1 MIGQTISHYRI
12 LEELGGG
19 GMGMVYKAE
28 DTKLGRQV
36 ALKFLP
42 EAISRDSKAK
52 ERFTREARA
61 AAALNHPY
69 ICTIYEID
77 EHQGR
82 SFIALEFLDGQTLK
96 HRIAG
101 RPLPTEL
108 ALELGIQ
115 VAEGLAAAHAKG
127 IVHRDIK
134 PANIFITNT
143 GQGKILDFGLAK
155 VRGPGAAEEEADHTL
170 SDANLTSPGSAV
182 GTVAYMSPEQARGE
196 VVDARTDVFS
206 LGLVLYE
213 MATGRQAFGGS
224 STAVIF
230 EAILSRAPTSP
241 AQINPEVPDELSRIV
256 AKALEKD
263 RDLRYQ
269 SAAELRA
276 DLKRL
281 RRDLESGSTSATKA
295 APAAAPA
302 RERKRKK
309 IDSLAVLPFANAS
322 NDPASEYLSDGITEA
337 IINSLSQL
345 PKVRVVP
352 RSLVF
357 RYKGKDADPQTVA
370 AELNVRGLVTGRVLQ
385 RDDTLVV
392 SAELVDVARQDQ
404 LWGGNY
410 NRKMDD
416 ILEVQEEIAKEISRN
431 LHLKLSGTQK
441 KRLGRRPTSNTEAYQ
456 LYLKGVYHA
465 NTWKEEGIRKAI
477 GCFQEAIAL
486 DPGYALSYAGLA
498 YALVLMGFYGFLP
511 GQEAF
516 PKAEAAARKALEID
530 NSLAEPHLALGWYK
544 AQYVYDFPGAE
555 EEFRQA
561 IKINPDYAPA
571 YHGLAILLNCVG
583 RQQEALQA
591 ILKARE
597 LDPLSPLFQSHHAWV
612 LYCLQR
618 YEEAIQILHDTLQT
632 SPGAYY
638 VLRILIYCCASAG
651 QHEAAIATAKQI
663 LSLTHNK
670 AVGAG
675 LLGFAYAA
683 AGKREQAEEIVRQ
696 LMEESKAES
705 SLGFYLGLI
714 HTALGENDK
723 AIDWLEKAL
732 EGHLGLVTVIGINQT
747 FAPLRSH
754 PRFQALLRRLNLP
767 G

>member
-1 MIGQTISHYRI
+1 MIGQTVSHYRI
-12 LEELGGG
+12 LEKLGSG
-19 GMGMVYKAE
+19 GMGVVYKAE

-42 EAISRDSKAK
+42 QEISENSQAK
-52 ERFTREARA
+52 ERFVREARA

-77 EHQGR
+77 EHEGR
-82 SFIALEFLDGQTLK
+82 SFIALEFLNGQTLK
-96 HRIAG
+96 HRIAS

-108 ALELGIQ
+108 VLELGIQ

-134 PANIFITNT
+134 PANIFLTNT
-143 GQGKILDFGLAK
+143 GQAKILDFGLAK
-155 VRGPGAAEEEADHTL
+155 VREQEAAEEAADRTI
-170 SDANLTSPGSAV
+170 SDANLTSPGSTV

-196 VVDARTDVFS
+196 EVDARTDVFS

-241 AQINPEVPDELSRIV
+241 ARINPEVP
-256 AKALEKD
+256 
-263 RDLRYQ
+263 
-269 SAAELRA
+269 
-276 DLKRL
+276 
-281 RRDLESGSTSATKA
+281 
-295 APAAAPA
+295 
-302 RERKRKK
+302 
-309 IDSLAVLPFANAS
+309 
-322 NDPASEYLSDGITEA
+322 
-337 IINSLSQL
+337 
-345 PKVRVVP
+345 
-352 RSLVF
+352 
-357 RYKGKDADPQTVA
+357 
-370 AELNVRGLVTGRVLQ
+370 
-385 RDDTLVV
+385 
-392 SAELVDVARQDQ
+392 
-404 LWGGNY
+404 
-410 NRKMDD
+410 
-416 ILEVQEEIAKEISRN
+416 VQEEIAKEISRN
-431 LHLKLSGTQK
+431 LDVKLSGTEE
-441 KRLGRRPTSNTEAYQ
+441 KRLSQRPTRSTEAYQ

-511 GQEAF
+511 GRDAY

-530 NSLAEPHLALGWYK
+530 NSLAEPHLALGWFK
-544 AQYVYDFPGAE
+544 AQYLYDFQAAE

-561 IKINPDYAPA
+561 IKIRPDYANA
-571 YHGLAILLNCVG
+571 HHGLAIGLSFAG
-583 RQQEALQA
+583 RQQEALQE
-591 ILKARE
+591 ILKTRE
-597 LDPLSPLFQSHHAWV
+597 LDPLTTLFQAHHAWI
-612 LYCLQR
+612 LHSLRCD
-618 YEEAIQILHDTLQT
+618 EEAIQVLHETLET
-632 SPGAYY
+632 SPGDYY
-638 VLRILIYCCASAG
+638 VLRILVYCYVSAG
-651 QHEAAIATAKQI
+651 QHEAAIAVTKKI

-683 AGKREQAEEIVRQ
+683 AGKRDKAEEIVRQ

-705 SLGFYLGLI
+705 ALGFYLGLI

-723 AIDWLEKAL
+723 AIDWLEKAS
-732 EGHLGLVTVIGINQT
+732 ETRLGLLNVISTDPT
-747 FAPLRSH
+747 FAALRSD
-754 PRFQALLRRLNLP
+754 PRFQDLLRRMNFP
-767 G
+767 E

>member
-1 MIGQTISHYRI
+1 LIGKKISHYNVTAK
-12 LEELGGG
+12 LGGG
-19 GMGMVYKAE
+19 GMGVVYKAE
-28 DTKLGRQV
+28 DTELDRPV

-42 EAISRDSKAK
+42 EEITQDEQAN
-52 ERFTREARA
+52 ERFIREAKA

-69 ICTIYEID
+69 ICTIHEI
-77 EHQGR
+77 GR
-82 SFIALEFLDGQTLK
+82 HEGRPFLVMEYLEGQTLK
-96 HRIAG
+96 HRVAG
-101 RPLPTEL
+101 QPLPIETVL
-108 ALELGIQ
+108 DVGIQ
-115 VAEGLAAAHAKG
+115 VAEALAAAHAKG

-134 PANIFITNT
+134 PANIFVTNT
-143 GQGKILDFGLAK
+143 GQAKILDFGLAK
-155 VRGPGAAEEEADHTL
+155 VRQATEEGADRTI
-170 SDANLTSPGSAV
+170 SDANLTSPGSTV

-196 VVDARTDVFS
+196 MVDTRTDVFS

-224 STAVIF
+224 STAVTF

-241 AQINPEVPDELSRIV
+241 ARIRPELPDELCRIV
-256 AKALEKD
+256 GKALEKE

-276 DLKRL
+276 DLRRLKR
-281 RRDLESGSTSATKA
+281 DFESGSTSATKPA
-295 APAAAPA
+295 RAAAPA
-302 RERKRKK
+302 RKRRGKK

-322 NDPASEYLSDGITEA
+322 NDAAFEYLSDGITEA

-370 AELNVRGLVTGRVLQ
+370 TELNVRGLVTGRVLQ
-385 RDDTLVV
+385 RDDRLVV
-392 SAELVDVARQDQ
+392 SADLVDVDRQDQ

-431 LHLKLSGTQK
+431 LHIKLSGTEK
-441 KRLGRRPTSNTEAYQ
+441 KRLSQRPTRNTEAYEA
-456 LYLKGVYHA
+456 YLKGVHHA
-465 NTWKEEGIRKAI
+465 NTWREEGIRKAI

-486 DPGYALSYAGLA
+486 DPGFALSYAGLA
-498 YALVLMGFYGFLP
+498 YALVLMGFYGFIP
-511 GQEAF
+511 GRDAF

-544 AQYVYDFPGAE
+544 SQYTHAFSEAE
-555 EEFRQA
+555 KEFRQA
-561 IKINPDYAPA
+561 IAIRPDYANA
-571 YHGLAILLNCVG
+571 YHGLALGLSNAG

-597 LDPLSPLFQSHHAWV
+597 LDPLTPLFQTHQAWI
-612 LYCLQR
+612 LHCLR
-618 YEEAIQILHDTLQT
+618 RDDEAIQVLHESLQT
-632 SPGAYY
+632 NPGDYY
-638 VLRILIYCCASAG
+638 VFRILVYCYNSAG
-651 QHEAAIATAKQI
+651 QHEAAIAAAKKVQ
-663 LSLTHNK
+663 SLTHSK

-675 LLGFAYAA
+675 LLGFAYAG
-683 AGKREQAEEIVRQ
+683 AGKRDQAEEIVRQ
-696 LMEESKAES
+696 LMDESKAES
-705 SLGFYLGLI
+705 ALGFYLGLI
-714 HTALGENDK
+714 HTAFGENDK
-723 AIDWLEKAL
+723 AIDWLETAS
-732 EGHLGLVTVIGINQT
+732 ETRLGLLNVIGTDPT
-747 FAPLRSH
+747 FAALRSD

-767 G
+767 V

>member
-1 MIGQTISHYRI
+1 MVGQTVSHYRV
-12 LEELGGG
+12 LEKLGGG
-19 GMGMVYKAE
+19 GMGVVYKAE

-36 ALKFLP
+36 SLKFLP
-42 EAISRDSKAK
+42 QEISQNSQAK
-52 ERFTREARA
+52 ERFVREARA

-77 EHQGR
+77 EHEGR

-96 HRIAG
+96 QRIAG

-134 PANIFITNT
+134 PANIFMTNT
-143 GQGKILDFGLAK
+143 GQAKILDFGLAK
-155 VRGPGAAEEEADHTL
+155 VHEREAAEEGADRTT
-170 SDANLTSPGSAV
+170 SDANLTSPGSTV

-196 VVDARTDVFS
+196 EVDARTDVFS
-206 LGLVLYE
+206 LGVVLYE
-213 MATGRQAFGGS
+213 MATGRQAFEGS
-224 STAVIF
+224 STAVTF

-241 AQINPEVPDELSRIV
+241 ARINPELPDELCRIV
-256 AKALEKD
+256 GKALEKE

-276 DLKRL
+276 DLRRL
-281 RRDLESGSTSATKA
+281 RRDFESGSTSATKP

-302 RERKRKK
+302 RKRRGKK

-357 RYKGKDADPQTVA
+357 RYKGKEADPQTVA
-370 AELNVRGLVTGRVLQ
+370 TELDVRGLVTGRVLQ
-385 RDDTLVV
+385 RDDKLVV
-392 SAELVDVARQDQ
+392 SAELVDVGRQDQ

-431 LHLKLSGTQK
+431 LHVKLSGTEK
-441 KRLGRRPTSNTEAYQ
+441 KRLTKRPTRSTEAYQ

-477 GCFQEAIAL
+477 GCFQEATAL

-511 GQEAF
+511 GRDAY

-530 NSLAEPHLALGWYK
+530 NSLAEPHLVLGWFK
-544 AQYVYDFPGAE
+544 QQYMNDFHGGE
-555 EEFRQA
+555 KEFRLA
-561 IKINPDYAPA
+561 IRISPDYANA
-571 YHGLAILLNCVG
+571 HHGLSINLNSAG

-597 LDPLSPLFQSHHAWV
+597 LDPLSPLFQAHHAWI
-612 LYCLQR
+612 LHCLR
-618 YEEAIQILHDTLQT
+618 RDGEAIQVLHETLDIN
-632 SPGAYY
+632 PGDYY
-638 VLRILIYCCASAG
+638 LFRILVYCYVSAG
-651 QHEAAIATAKQI
+651 QHEAAIAVAKKV

-683 AGKREQAEEIVRQ
+683 AGKRDKAEEIVRQ

-705 SLGFYLGLI
+705 ALGFYLGLI
-714 HTALGENDK
+714 HTVLGENDK
-723 AIDWLEKAL
+723 AIDWLERAS
-732 EGHLGLVTVIGINQT
+732 EARLGLLIVIGTNPT
-747 FAPLRSH
+747 FAPLRSD
-754 PRFQALLRRLNLP
+754 PRFQSLLRRLNLP
-767 G
+767 E